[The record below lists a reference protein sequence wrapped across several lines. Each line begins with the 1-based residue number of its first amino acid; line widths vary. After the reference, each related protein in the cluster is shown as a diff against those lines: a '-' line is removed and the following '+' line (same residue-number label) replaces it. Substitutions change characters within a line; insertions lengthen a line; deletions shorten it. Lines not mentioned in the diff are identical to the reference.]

1 MVSGDT
7 MHLLFC
13 VLSIEIG
20 WHIDYRVTFAN
31 KYSELARRQPDVREF
46 FFKYYVCQCKPEKNS
61 SRLSNMQYKVL
72 TYIWKT

>member
-31 KYSELARRQPDVREF
+31 IYSELARRQPDVREF
-46 FFKYYVCQCKPEKNS
+46 F
-61 SRLSNMQYKVL
+61 SNIMFVSANRRKIVL
-72 TYIWKT
+72 D